1 MEDGRVNSEALEQ
14 SNNSAG
20 LATPAFSPWERRA
33 VIDLSAI
40 RNNVKQV
47 VDLVAPAAVMA
58 VVKADGYGHGALQV
72 ATAALEA
79 GASWVGCAH
88 VTEALALRKAGIEA
102 PMLAWLHTHDTPF
115 DDAIAAGIDLG
126 VSGWD
131 LDAIAAAA
139 QRLQAPARIHL
150 KVDTGLGRN
159 GSTMADL
166 PGLLQRASEYQE
178 AGLLRVVGIFS
189 HLAVADEPERPET
202 DMQLA
207 VFDEAIALVEAAG
220 FDLEV
225 RHIANTPGILSRP
238 DSHHELVRLGLGLY
252 GLSPFENETPD
263 TFGLRPAMKLVTRVA
278 NVKKVPL
285 NQGVSYGLS
294 YHTTAETYLGLI
306 PLGYADG
313 LPRIATGAP
322 VTINGKSYPVRGRIA
337 MDQCVIDLGP
347 DVDPADFLGV
357 EAVIFGEGGQSV
369 NTWAY
374 AANTIN
380 YEVVTRISSR
390 VPRYYIQG
398 SWGEAGE

>member
-1 MEDGRVNSEALEQ
+1 MNSEALEQ
-14 SNNSAG
+14 SNDTAAIMPPTSA
-20 LATPAFSPWERRA
+20 PWERRA

-79 GASWVGCAH
+79 GAGWVGCAH
-88 VTEALALRKAGIEA
+88 VTEALALREAGLDA
-102 PMLAWLHTHDTPF
+102 PMLAWLHTQDTPF

-380 YEVVTRISSR
+380 YEVVTRISPR

>member
-1 MEDGRVNSEALEQ
+1 MNSEALEQ
-14 SNNSAG
+14 SNDTAAIMPS
-20 LATPAFSPWERRA
+20 TSVPWERRA

-79 GASWVGCAH
+79 GAGWVGCAH
-88 VTEALALRKAGIEA
+88 VTEALALREAGLDA
-102 PMLAWLHTHDTPF
+102 PMLAWLHTQDTPF
-115 DDAIAAGIDLG
+115 DDAIEAGIDLG

-139 QRLQAPARIHL
+139 RRLQAPARIHL

-166 PGLLQRASEYQE
+166 PSLLQRASEYQE
-178 AGLLRVVGIFS
+178 AGLLRVVGVFS

-252 GLSPFENETPD
+252 GLSPFENESPD
-263 TFGLRPAMKLVTRVA
+263 SFGLRPAMKLVTRVA

-294 YHTTAETYLGLI
+294 YHTAAETYLGLI

-322 VTINGKSYPVRGRIA
+322 VTINGKTYPVRGRIA

-347 DVDPADFLGV
+347 DVDPADFLGA
-357 EAVIFGEGGQSV
+357 EAIIFGEGGQSV

-380 YEVVTRISSR
+380 YEVVTRISPR
-390 VPRYYIQG
+390 VPRYYVQG

>member
-1 MEDGRVNSEALEQ
+1 
-14 SNNSAG
+14 
-20 LATPAFSPWERRA
+20 
-33 VIDLSAI
+33 
-40 RNNVKQV
+40 
-47 VDLVAPAAVMA
+47 
-58 VVKADGYGHGALQV
+58 
-72 ATAALEA
+72 
-79 GASWVGCAH
+79 
-88 VTEALALRKAGIEA
+88 
-102 PMLAWLHTHDTPF
+102 
-115 DDAIAAGIDLG
+115 
-126 VSGWD
+126 
-131 LDAIAAAA
+131 
-139 QRLQAPARIHL
+139 
-150 KVDTGLGRN
+150 
-159 GSTMADL
+159 
-166 PGLLQRASEYQE
+166 
-178 AGLLRVVGIFS
+178 
-189 HLAVADEPERPET
+189 
-202 DMQLA
+202 
-207 VFDEAIALVEAAG
+207 
-220 FDLEV
+220 
-225 RHIANTPGILSRP
+225 
-238 DSHHELVRLGLGLY
+238 
-252 GLSPFENETPD
+252 
-263 TFGLRPAMKLVTRVA
+263 MKLVTRVA

-380 YEVVTRISSR
+380 YEVVTRISPR